1 MRAQLNGLSA
11 QQLIKCPDG
20 LLQEDFTGAIA
31 ADGRCRHHPAEGGIF
46 FIDCQ
51 CKTAYPVENILE
63 GIATAA
69 DGSDPFFIVVVL
81 ALFINIV
88 TGWHKKALM
97 VLRANTSMVL
107 LVLLAA
113 VAIVVFFTVFSSRY
127 QREQKEQR
135 YQELLAKKKA
145 WEADEAS
152 AH

>member
-1 MRAQLNGLSA
+1 MLTTEEERFIEYWKHRRLHKGAG
-11 QQLIKCPDG
+11 
-20 LLQEDFTGAIA
+20 FTAGW
-31 ADGRCRHHPAEGGIF
+31 
-46 FIDCQ
+46 
-51 CKTAYPVENILE
+51 PV
-63 GIATAA
+63 G
-69 DGSDPFFIVVVL
+69 IVVVL